1 MSNLPHPKYRADIDG
16 LRAVAV
22 LSVVAFHAFPLRF
35 QGGFVGVDVF
45 FVISGFLISTILLG
59 SLEHGGF
66 SFAAFYARRV
76 KRIFPALLTVMVC
89 TLGFGW
95 WVLFASEF
103 RQLGLHLAGGAAF
116 VSNLLLW
123 SESGYFDSAADLK
136 PLLHLW
142 SLAIEEQFYIFWPLL
157 LWLASGRKRGLL
169 LVTLAIAALSFG
181 WNLHLAQRDPTA
193 DFYSPATRC
202 WELMLGGLLA
212 YVQAHRPQW
221 NQRWRHAQSVL
232 GLVLMAAAL
241 LLIDRASVFPG
252 AWALLPTLAA
262 VCLIA
267 AGPEAL
273 VNRTLLAS
281 RPMVWFGLISYPLY
295 LWHWP
300 ILSYARILTGKDVLR
315 EHRMAAVALSILL
328 AWLTYRLIELPLRRA
343 APRRATAALVAL
355 MLLVG
360 TAGALLAWGGQPRNA
375 SAALQRIFAATE
387 EWDYP
392 GALLPAPAPG
402 AGYYARGNGAAAT
415 MLLGDSHIE
424 QYGPRVTA
432 LLRQNGAA
440 YRDAVFMTAGGCA
453 PVPDVL
459 DDAPI
464 HLGCA
469 AMRAQALRELA
480 APRYTTVV
488 VGACWNCYFIDQAAP
503 AAGADDAYDYYVLAD
518 GRRHSFRRQDGRA
531 LALARLE
538 TLLAGLARSKRVYL
552 LLDNPSGPEYDPG
565 NFLEGGRLDT
575 IRVRTM
581 TPTTPLSPA
590 QQALRL
596 ELKALAARAGAAVI
610 DPVEQLCRDGQCLR
624 LQADG
629 TPVYKNINHL
639 RPAYVRGHADYLDQA
654 LLAQ

>member
-22 LSVVAFHAFPLRF
+22 LSVLAFHAFPLRF

-45 FVISGFLISTILLG
+45 FVISGFLISSILLG

-66 SFAAFYARRV
+66 GFAAFYARRV
-76 KRIFPALLTVMVC
+76 KRIFPALLTVMACV
-89 TLGFGW
+89 LAFGW
-95 WVLFASEF
+95 CVLFTGEF
-103 RQLGLHLAGGAAF
+103 RQLGLHLAGGAGF

-123 SESGYFDSAADLK
+123 SETGYFDSAADLK

-181 WNLHLAQRDPTA
+181 WNLHLAWRDPTA

-212 YVQAHRPQW
+212 YLQAHRPDW
-221 NQRWRHAQSVL
+221 NQGWRHAQSML
-232 GLVLMAAAL
+232 GLALMAAAL

-262 VCLIA
+262 ACLIA
-267 AGPEAL
+267 AGPAAL

-300 ILSYARILTGKDVLR
+300 ILSYARILNGAEVAR
-315 EHRMAAVALSILL
+315 SYRIAAVALSILL
-328 AWLTYRLIELPLRRA
+328 AWLTLRLIELPLRRA

-355 MLLVG
+355 MLAVG
-360 TAGALLAWGGQPRNA
+360 AAGALVAWGGQPRNHG
-375 SAALQRIFAATE
+375 AALQRLYAATE
-387 EWDYP
+387 EWEYP
-392 GALLPAPAPG
+392 GALLPLPDG
-402 AGYYARGNGAAAT
+402 GYYARGNGVAAT

-464 HLGCA
+464 HLGCG
-469 AMRAQALRELA
+469 AMRARALRELA
-480 APRYTTVV
+480 AAHYTTVV
-488 VGACWNCYFIDQAAP
+488 VGACWNCYFIDQVAP
-503 AAGADDAYDYYVLAD
+503 LAAGAEAYDYYVLAD
-518 GRRHSFRRQDGRA
+518 GQRHSFRGQDGRA

-538 TLLAGLARSKRVYL
+538 AMLADLARSKRVYL
-552 LLDNPSGPEYDPG
+552 LLDNPSGPEYDPR
-565 NFLEGGRLDT
+565 NFFEGGRLST
-575 IRVRTM
+575 IRARSLA
-581 TPTTPLSPA
+581 PTTPFSPA

-596 ELKALAARAGAAVI
+596 ELKALAARAGVAVI
-610 DPVEQLCRDGQCLR
+610 DPAEQLCHDLQCMR

-629 TPVYKNINHL
+629 APVYKNINHL
-639 RPAYVRGHADYLDQA
+639 RPSFVRGHADYLDEA
-654 LLAQ
+654 LLAR